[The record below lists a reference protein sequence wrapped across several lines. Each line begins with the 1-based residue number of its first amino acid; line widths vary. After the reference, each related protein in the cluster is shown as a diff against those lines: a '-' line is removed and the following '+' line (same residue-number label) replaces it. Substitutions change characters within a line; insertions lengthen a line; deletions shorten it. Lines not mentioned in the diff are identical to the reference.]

1 MMTNEKYSLNEFIS
15 EKMFFNLASC
25 ILLVSGTVE
34 LFKNYTDLSPLILN
48 LIVSIIVTL
57 VRIALLG
64 DFSFRGILLG
74 IFNLVPILL
83 GATGCYEFL
92 KNIMSGGN

>member
-1 MMTNEKYSLNEFIS
+1 MNSQKSSLNDFID
-15 EKMFFNLASC
+15 ERMFLNLASC
-25 ILLVSGTVE
+25 ILLVAGMVE
-34 LFKNYTDLSPLILN
+34 LMKQYTDLNPLWLN
-48 LIVSIIVTL
+48 LIISGIVTL
-57 VRIALLG
+57 VRIALIG
-64 DFSFRGILLG
+64 DFTFRGLILG